1 MALQKAIE
9 TNYGVTANYWRLTQ
23 IHIDYAQKIGYAI
36 LSPYI
41 SQEDRQNNKMS
52 LPSADKRINFNVEIF
67 NSYLAPEALEE
78 NNWSLYQAVF
88 EYAKT
93 LDMFEG
99 AQDIL

>member
-1 MALQKAIE
+1 
-9 TNYGVTANYWRLTQ
+9 
-23 IHIDYAQKIGYAI
+23 
-36 LSPYI
+36 
-41 SQEDRQNNKMS
+41 MS
-52 LPSADKRINFNVEIF
+52 LPSADKRINFNVETF

-99 AQDIL
+99 AQDLI